1 MQTLDMRLRIPEHV
15 VARKV
20 GDETVILN
28 LDSGTYFGLD
38 SIGGRFFELVEE
50 ESGLRTVVE
59 RMLAE
64 YEVTGTQLESDLL
77 RLTEDLKA
85 SGLLETA

>member
-1 MQTLDMRLRIPEHV
+1 MQTLDMQLRIPEHV

-28 LDSGTYFGLD
+28 LDSGIYFGLD
-38 SIGGRFFELVEE
+38 SVGGRFFELVEE
-50 ESGLRTVVE
+50 GSGLRSVVE

-64 YEVTGTQLESDLL
+64 YEVSGTQLESDLL